1 MGVSAIQG
9 ALKSDNNT
17 KYFLVDED
25 AGTFFLADKL
35 EKKEKTTEKE
45 KEERKSEPRVVH
57 VKRGEWD
64 LTKFED
70 VLFYGNKNK
79 WCPLCDG
86 RTVVNRTFVM
96 FYSHWILETMAEE
109 VLIEQYGNEI
119 KIKTERIKK
128 ALDYYFEKKLET
140 SPRSDIKSFDD
151 VCRQGEELCHH
162 CWTKLEK
169 WLKT

>member
-1 MGVSAIQG
+1 M
-9 ALKSDNNT
+9 
-17 KYFLVDED
+17 
-25 AGTFFLADKL
+25 
-35 EKKEKTTEKE
+35 
-45 KEERKSEPRVVH
+45 VH
-57 VKRGEWD
+57 VKSGEWD

-79 WCPLCDG
+79 WCPLCNG

-96 FYSHWILETMAEE
+96 FYSHWLLPTMAEE
-109 VLIEQYGNEI
+109 VLIEHYGNEK

-128 ALDYYFEKKLET
+128 GLDYYFEKKLKT
-140 SPRSDIKSFDD
+140 NPRSDIKSFDD